1 MFSIGDFSRIS
12 GMSVKTLRYYH
23 EQDLLVPAVVDGET
37 GYRYYSESQLERAR
51 VIQQLK
57 AWQFSLNETRDILSR
72 CTTEADLLGDLERQL
87 KQIEEQV
94 QRQRSIARDLKKFIA
109 DERLALQQVVQS
121 QFEITEQEL
130 PPLLIA
136 AYRMHARY
144 DACGAGF
151 AKIARSLGRYLNGP
165 PLCLYLCGEYQ
176 EELADY
182 EACFPVR
189 PCKPPAD
196 ISVRELPA
204 GRFLTLRHL
213 GPYTQLGRSY
223 ARLLRHARE
232 HSLTLDLPSRE
243 VYLKG
248 PGMIFRGN
256 PQKYLTEIQIPL
268 KGN

>member
-1 MFSIGDFSRIS
+1 MFSIGEFSRVT

-23 EQDLLVPAVVDGET
+23 EQDLLVPSAVDAQT
-37 GYRYYSESQLERAR
+37 GYRYYSESQIERAR

-57 AWQFSLNETRDILSR
+57 AWQFSLNEIRDILAR

-87 KQIEEQV
+87 KRIEEQV
-94 QRQRSIARDLKKFIA
+94 QRQRSVARDLKQFIA
-109 DERLALQQVVQS
+109 DERLADQQLVQS
-121 QFEITEQEL
+121 RFEITEQEL

-136 AYRMHARY
+136 GYRMQARY
-144 DACGAGF
+144 DQCGTGF
-151 AKIARSLGRYLNGP
+151 AKVARALGRYLNGP
-165 PLCLYLCGEYQ
+165 CFCLYFCDEFQ
-176 EELADY
+176 EEMADY
-182 EACFPVR
+182 ETCFPVR
-189 PCKPPAD
+189 PCKAPD
-196 ISVRELPA
+196 GISVRELPA

-223 ARLLRHARE
+223 ARLLRHSRE
-232 HSLTLDLPSRE
+232 HALTLDLPSRE

-268 KGN
+268 K